1 MLHSMVLPIYT
12 QIEGERHV
20 RAKMQSVYDKLM
32 TRLDNVESL
41 LGSSSNN
48 KPQMI
53 VEIENEIA
61 SIRSNHAEVET
72 ELRNDLRLTNVSF
85 ERLKNIVAD

>member
-1 MLHSMVLPIYT
+1 
-12 QIEGERHV
+12 
-20 RAKMQSVYDKLM
+20 
-32 TRLDNVESL
+32 
-41 LGSSSNN
+41 
-48 KPQMI
+48 MI